1 MGRSMPCPIPP
12 RVYHGGAAL
21 LAALTMAASAGA
33 VSPSGPRTIP
43 GSRASTPSPYFL
55 GDQPAVAA
63 GADGTVAVAFSHL
76 APARRLDTPERIR
89 DAFDRRTILVAVRR
103 PRGRWLPTQ
112 TVSAPGAASPQVVVD
127 ARGRVLVVWL
137 APACS
142 RRPRPAVCGGV
153 LGGLHAR
160 ALSSADRWGP
170 IETLA
175 RNTTL
180 GFEGPP
186 RPSVALD
193 ARGAATI
200 AYAGG
205 RARKGPLGDFPIV
218 SGSYAVRRSAGGRI
232 GRPRLLPKLGGE
244 LVAAVDGAGHA
255 YVAGTRAEPGDNAPA
270 VYVSVRRRTGGW
282 HTGSRVSAIP
292 GSKPRIAVASDG
304 EVVLAWIAARF
315 ESEHLE
321 YGPVLAALAN
331 PGRRRFSAPRQISAQ
346 SHTRAVRIV
355 AGGAGETLV
364 SWSDSPEFGQPGR
377 GLSYAVRR
385 TGGHFGSPRTIPDAN
400 PGDAVDAGAVVMLRG
415 GLGLWFS
422 QPPFGRRGGLLAGAR
437 EAGGEF
443 GASRAVASERWR
455 GAAAASSPAIA
466 AVAGP
471 RERVLRIV
479 TVRP

>member
-1 MGRSMPCPIPP
+1 MTHR
-12 RVYHGGAAL
+12 RVMRGLGGGGATF
-21 LAALTMAASAGA
+21 LAALATAAGAGA
-33 VSPSGPRTIP
+33 VTTSGPQTIP
-43 GSRASTPSPYFL
+43 GSRASTPAPYFF
-55 GDQPAVAA
+55 GEQPAVAA

-103 PRGRWLPTQ
+103 PAGRWLPTQ

-127 ARGRVLVVWL
+127 GRGRVLVVWV

-153 LGGLHAR
+153 LGALHAR
-160 ALSSADRWGP
+160 SLSSAGRWGP

-193 ARGAATI
+193 RRGAATV

-205 RARKGPLGDFPIV
+205 RARRGPPGDFPIV
-218 SGSYAVRRSAGGRI
+218 GGSYAVRRSAGGRI

-244 LVAAVDGAGHA
+244 LVAAMDGAGRA

-270 VYVSVRRRTGGW
+270 VYVSVRGRSGGW

-292 GSKPRIAVASDG
+292 GSKPRIAIASDG

-315 ESEHLE
+315 ESEHFE
-321 YGPVLAALAN
+321 YGPVLAALAK
-331 PGRRRFSAPRQISAQ
+331 PGSRRFSAPRQVGAQ
-346 SHTRAVRIV
+346 THTRAVRVV
-355 AGGAGETLV
+355 AGSAGETLV

-377 GLSYAVRR
+377 GLSFAVRP
-385 TGGHFGSPRTIPDAN
+385 TGGHFGSPQAIPDAH
-400 PGDAVDAGAVVMLRG
+400 PGDAVDEGAVVMLRG

-422 QPPFGRRGGLLAGAR
+422 QRPFGQRGGVLLGAR
-437 EAGGEF
+437 EAGGAF
-443 GASRAVASERWR
+443 AASRTVAGERWR

-471 RERVLRIV
+471 RGRVLRIV